1 MRGHIQHTSAIIP
14 PDCEYDS
21 DQLEYYGT
29 PEYIES
35 RFVSFYGYVIP
46 DDYAL
51 NLQICLKDLHMA
63 IIDAK
68 EKNAHL
74 NYSTR
79 ERRLR
84 CEVVM
89 IDICLRTPYCVQLNS
104 ILVRPCAQGLGIL
117 KLVFW
122 QMIKS
127 CEILGMSFMIDNP
140 LPKTKLFLKRFGSI
154 VFNDKKRKKSFIA
167 RSNMHWI
174 TLDLVNIRYKILLS
188 GDNPPN
194 HDLILNL
201 AEFPSADV
209 FNDGIDPTLPWEER
223 KLAIEA
229 RERLLAAVNGQGP
242 GPNVNRTSLFSKEER
257 DRSDW
262 KKILR
267 SRR

>member
-1 MRGHIQHTSAIIP
+1 MYGHIQHTSAIIP

-21 DQLEYYGT
+21 EQLEYYGA

-35 RFVSFYGYVIP
+35 RFFSFFGYVIS
-46 DDYAL
+46 DDYIL
-51 NLQICLKDLHMA
+51 NLQTCLKDLHMA
-63 IIDAK
+63 IIDAR
-68 EKNAHL
+68 EKKAYL

-122 QMIKS
+122 QMVKS

-140 LPKTKLFLKRFGSI
+140 LPKTKFFLKRFGNI

-167 RSNMHWI
+167 RSNLHWI
-174 TLDLVNIRYKILLS
+174 TLDLVNIGHNVLLS
-188 GDNPPN
+188 ADNPHN
-194 HDLILNL
+194 HELILNM
-201 AEFPSADV
+201 AEFPPAGV
-209 FNDGIDPTLPWEER
+209 FNDGIDPTLPLEER

-229 RERLLAAVNGQGP
+229 RERLLAAVHGQAP
-242 GPNVNRTSLFSKEER
+242 SPIVKRTSSFTKEER
-257 DRSDW
+257 DRGDW
-262 KKILR
+262 RKILR
-267 SRR
+267 IRR